1 MWKPILQRA
10 LQRNRAQAQARYL
23 QLATI
28 TPDGM
33 PACRTVV
40 FRGFLHDATNH
51 LLAITDARSA
61 KTHDLAA
68 NHHAAVAWYLPKTRE
83 QFRLSARVLMVGAA
97 GPLGDWRPTEATDD
111 ASLADARVQ
120 LWRGL
125 SDKARAQFLWPHPG
139 LERNLPDSAWDDEAL
154 PVDPNAPC
162 TCGASAITFVV
173 WCITALCVILG
184 DDFVMLVMEVL
195 DVDHLQLFSNRRKL
209 YKRKEGEWT
218 AEEVNP

>member
-1 MWKPILQRA
+1 MTTCLKLLHHMAAPPTAPPTPAMWKPILQRA

-40 FRGFLHDATNH
+40 FRGYLHDSTNH

-83 QFRLSARVLMVGAA
+83 QFRLSARVLMVGPA
-97 GPLGDWRPTEATDD
+97 GPQGAWRPSEAKDDD
-111 ASLADARVQ
+111 ALAAARIS

-139 LERNLPDSAWDDEAL
+139 LARTLPDSAWDDESL
-154 PVDPNAPC
+154 PVDPEMPC
-162 TCGASAITFVV
+162 TFC
-173 WCITALCVILG
+173 
-184 DDFVMLVMEVL
+184 
-195 DVDHLQLFSNRRKL
+195 
-209 YKRKEGEWT
+209 
-218 AEEVNP
+218 